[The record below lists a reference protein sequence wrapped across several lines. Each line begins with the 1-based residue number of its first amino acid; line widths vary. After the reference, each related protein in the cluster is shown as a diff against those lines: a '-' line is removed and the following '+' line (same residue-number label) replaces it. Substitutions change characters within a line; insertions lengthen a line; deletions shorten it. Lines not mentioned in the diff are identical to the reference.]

1 MRILVVEDDSQMAE
15 LLKRG
20 LTAEGHK
27 VELAPDG
34 IAGYEKAS
42 GQVFDAVVLDVMLPG
57 LDGFAIARRLRAH
70 GNPVPILMLTG
81 RDSPKDVVRGLDI
94 GADDYLTKPFSFE
107 IFSARLRVIT
117 RRSSTEKNAIVHV
130 GDLTVNRETHEIHRA
145 GKIIALTRT
154 EYLILDRLISR
165 PGVVV
170 SRDALIEA
178 AWGSEK
184 DVEGNTL
191 DVFIWQLRSKL
202 EADGAPRLV
211 QTVRGFGYAVREGD
225 GE

>member
-1 MRILVVEDDSQMAE
+1 MVEDDSQMAE

-34 IAGYEKAS
+34 IAGYEKAN

-70 GNPVPILMLTG
+70 GNAVPILMLTG

-117 RRSSTEKNAIVHV
+117 RRSSTEKNATVHV
-130 GDLTVNRETHEIHRA
+130 GDLTVNRETHEVRRA
-145 GKIIALTRT
+145 GKLIALTRT

-170 SRDALIEA
+170 SRDALVEA

-202 EADGAPRLV
+202 EAGGAARLV